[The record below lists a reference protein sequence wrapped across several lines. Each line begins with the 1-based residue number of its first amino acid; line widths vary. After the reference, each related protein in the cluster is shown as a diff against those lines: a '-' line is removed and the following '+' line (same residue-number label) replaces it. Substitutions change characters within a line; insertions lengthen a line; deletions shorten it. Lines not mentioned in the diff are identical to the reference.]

1 MEIVKQVL
9 YSGIQPTGIMTIG
22 NYIGAVS
29 NWNKMQNDYDC
40 IFGLADLHA
49 ITVRQNPSEYR
60 QKAISFFAQILAC
73 GLDPEK
79 SIVYFQSHVHQ
90 HAELQWILNCYTYVG
105 EMQRMTQFKDKSIKH
120 EENINMGL
128 LDYPVLMASD
138 ILLYKAA
145 LVPVGIDQ
153 KQHIEITRD
162 IAIRF
167 NGIYGDTF
175 VVPDGYYP
183 TLGAKIA
190 GLQTPTGKMGKSDA
204 DPNNAVSIIEDPD
217 SILRKFRR
225 AVTDSD
231 PFVSFDLLNKPGIS
245 NLLTILSAFTDVS
258 IESLVNEYADGG
270 YKRFKEAVG
279 VAVVEGLS
287 PIRDKYN
294 TYMSDKS
301 QLMDIA
307 KQGAL
312 RASHIAEKTLSKV
325 KRKVGLVEK
334 ARLN

>member
-1 MEIVKQVL
+1 MTTEKQVL

-29 NWNKMQNDYDC
+29 NWNKMQDDYNC

-49 ITVRQNPSEYR
+49 ITIRQNPSEYR

-105 EMQRMTQFKDKSIKH
+105 EMQRMTQFKDKSAKH

-162 IAIRF
+162 IALRF
-167 NGIYGDTF
+167 NGIYGDIF
-175 VVPDGYYP
+175 IIPDGYFP
-183 TLGAKIA
+183 KLGAKIA
-190 GLQTPTGKMGKSDA
+190 GLQNPLGKMGKSDA

-217 SILRKFRR
+217 SIMRKFKR

-231 PFVSFDLLNKPGIS
+231 TFIAYDPEKKPGVS
-245 NLLTILSAFTDVS
+245 NLLTILSAFSGIS
-258 IESLVNEYADGG
+258 IENLITEYSDSG
-270 YKRFKEAVG
+270 YKRFKEVVG
-279 VAVVEGLS
+279 QSVVDGLK
-287 PIRDKYN
+287 PIRDSY
-294 TYMSDKS
+294 TRYMSDKG
-301 QLMDIA
+301 QLLEIA
-307 KQGAL
+307 KTGAEK
-312 RASHIAEKTLSKV
+312 ASLIAERTLSKV
-325 KRKVGLVEK
+325 KRKVGLVD
-334 ARLN
+334 RPRSN